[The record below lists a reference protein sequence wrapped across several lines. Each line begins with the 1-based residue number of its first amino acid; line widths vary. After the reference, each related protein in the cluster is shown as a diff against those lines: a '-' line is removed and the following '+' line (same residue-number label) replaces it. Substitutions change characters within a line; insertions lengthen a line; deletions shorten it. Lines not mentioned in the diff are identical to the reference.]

1 MAVILA
7 ALSFTCAVLLAVF
20 IPVRRIR
27 TSIPDLA
34 IVLWLTSY
42 NIIHGVNALVWA
54 GNVDIHIPVWCD
66 IGRHLFRES
75 CDVMEANN
83 IHWAATKF
91 MLGANIALPGAL
103 VCISRQLELVSSSK
117 TIPLDPRVIRNR
129 TILEF
134 LLCYVVPMIY
144 MAMRECR
151 VRILISY
158 FLILN
163 LDYVNRHYSPRPS
176 I

>member
-7 ALSFTCAVLLAVF
+7 ALSFTCAALLAVF
-20 IPVRRIR
+20 IPVGRIR

-34 IVLWLTSY
+34 IVLWLTGY

-66 IGRHLFRES
+66 IGRHFLGET
-75 CDVMEANN
+75 CDVLKLTD
-83 IHWAATKF
+83 IHRAVTKF

-103 VCISRQLELVSSSK
+103 VCISSQLELVSSSK
-117 TIPLDPRVIRNR
+117 MIPSDPRVIRNR

-144 MAMRECR
+144 MSLRECR
-151 VRILISY
+151 VLTPSYISQ
-158 FLILN
+158 
-163 LDYVNRHYSPRPS
+163 R
-176 I
+176 

>member
-7 ALSFTCAVLLAVF
+7 ALSFICAALLAVF

-34 IVLWLTSY
+34 IVLWLAGY
-42 NIIHGVNALVWA
+42 NIIHGVNAVVWA

-66 IGRHLFRES
+66 IGTRFSGEIR
-75 CDVMEANN
+75 DVLELTH
-83 IHWAATKF
+83 IHWAVTKF

-117 TIPLDPRVIRNR
+117 KIHLDPIVKRNR

-134 LLCYVVPMIY
+134 ILCYVVPMIY
-144 MAMRECR
+144 MSLRECR
-151 VRILISY
+151 VLTLI
-158 FLILN
+158 
-163 LDYVNRHYSPRPS
+163 YVSRC
-176 I
+176 

>member
-7 ALSFTCAVLLAVF
+7 ALSFVCAALLAVF

-34 IVLWLTSY
+34 IVLWLTGY
-42 NIIHGVNALVWA
+42 NIIHGVNAVVWA
-54 GNVDIHIPVWCD
+54 GNVDVHMPIWCD
-66 IGRHLFRES
+66 IGRHFSGEICVVLGLT
-75 CDVMEANN
+75 N
-83 IHWAATKF
+83 IRRAVTKF

-117 TIPLDPRVIRNR
+117 KIHSDPIVKRNR

-144 MAMRECR
+144 MSSRECR
-151 VRILISY
+151 VLTLIYIS
-158 FLILN
+158 
-163 LDYVNRHYSPRPS
+163 RH
-176 I
+176 